1 MDLEARR
8 RAEVSGETIALP
20 TVSEFDRHIIK
31 RFVDLLPSGRR
42 GLILG
47 EIFGR
52 IAGLTCDEELLCRFL
67 LSRPLTFDGSERLLG
82 NVDVNGV
89 VVGPSRGL
97 GKTELVAVSGAL
109 AVA

>member
-1 MDLEARR
+1 M
-8 RAEVSGETIALP
+8 
-20 TVSEFDRHIIK
+20 
-31 RFVDLLPSGRR
+31 DLLPSGRR